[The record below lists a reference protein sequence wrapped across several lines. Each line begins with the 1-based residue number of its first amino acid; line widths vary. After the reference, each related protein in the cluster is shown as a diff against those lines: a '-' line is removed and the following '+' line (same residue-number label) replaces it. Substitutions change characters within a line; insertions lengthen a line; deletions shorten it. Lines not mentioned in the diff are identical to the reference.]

1 MSRGGGVGWK
11 ITSLGL
17 TPKQCQFCLPLPL
30 STQVSLFVLRDHWL
44 VWRVARWWWHRS
56 TLYRSKTSFLSE
68 NHVSASTVLSLPMT
82 NPSRIV
88 YVARCGRL
96 SVCPYRG
103 DTVLV
108 VACKNRIRRSHPSTP
123 VLSSHPHIEIDMHSA
138 YPAQGGWQALWL
150 WRLVKLFAVL
160 PSLVFC
166 RAQSD
171 REERTNICL
180 LSLGLNRMAGDVVP
194 WFLF

>member
-1 MSRGGGVGWK
+1 M
-11 ITSLGL
+11 L
-17 TPKQCQFCLPLPL
+17 C
-30 STQVSLFVLRDHWL
+30 DHWL
-44 VWRVARWWWHRS
+44 VWRVARLWWHRS

-108 VACKNRIRRSHPSTP
+108 VACKNRIRRSHPTTP

-160 PSLVFC
+160 PSLAFC

-171 REERTNICL
+171 GEERTNICL
-180 LSLGLNRMAGDVVP
+180 HLLGLNRMAGDCCSMIVVEAELEKVTDTSV
-194 WFLF
+194 LFFRLFIAFGHTSTVFFAFCC